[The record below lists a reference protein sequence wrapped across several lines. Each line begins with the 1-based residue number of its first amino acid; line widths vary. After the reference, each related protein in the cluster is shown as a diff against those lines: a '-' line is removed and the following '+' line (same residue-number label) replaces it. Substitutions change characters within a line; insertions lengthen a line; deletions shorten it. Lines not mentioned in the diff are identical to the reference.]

1 LVPWIHSLI
10 SHVGG
15 NFLILF
21 QLGDNIFTAHDALE
35 QHVDVRVGAFPT
47 LVVWVKVLRFEDGS
61 PGHTIASKAL
71 LLQNLC
77 VIQQNVDLARIAKV
91 RPVAHPAEN
100 IHSRESLSFELGVKD
115 DCHFLIVEVFEEKA
129 RANWEASS
137 KSRIGLLHH
146 LVHLLLVAKQ
156 QHASV
161 ISRDILHFGNDSV
174 DDGGLVGIGRAVQA
188 ICFVND

>member
-1 LVPWIHSLI
+1 MVPWIHSLI
-10 SHVGG
+10 PHVGG
-15 NFLILF
+15 NVLILF
-21 QLGDNIFTAHDALE
+21 QLGDNVSTAHNSLE
-35 QHVDVRVGAFPT
+35 QHLNVRVGAFST
-47 LVVWVKVLRFEDGS
+47 LVVWVEVLRFEDGS

-77 VIQQNVDLARIAKV
+77 VVQQNVDLARIAKV

-100 IHSRESLSFELGVKD
+100 VQGDASSLLRSGESLGFELGVKD

-129 RANWEASS
+129 RADWEASS

-161 ISRDILHFGNDSV
+161 ISRDILHFGNDGV
-174 DDGGLVGIGRAVQA
+174 DDGGLVGI
-188 ICFVND
+188 